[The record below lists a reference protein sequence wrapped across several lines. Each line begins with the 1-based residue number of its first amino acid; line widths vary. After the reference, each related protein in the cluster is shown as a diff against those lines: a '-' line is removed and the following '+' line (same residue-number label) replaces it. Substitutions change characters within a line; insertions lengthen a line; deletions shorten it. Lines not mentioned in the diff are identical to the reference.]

1 MKKYGICNYYEL
13 IKNTCIKISCLLLGT
28 AFFASI
34 FLPQAYATTVTP
46 TSGNAY
52 IIYQYGSGGKD
63 CIGVPSDSVNTKG
76 ASIKRQT
83 IAKNALYQKIAVTK
97 NGSNYQIHFLGYSS
111 ANPTTSRDFVLDA
124 NDGKTVTQ
132 YTNVNNRNQVW
143 ALEKLD
149 NGCYRI
155 KSPRY
160 NKYLTYSH
168 TTGGYTLSDKKNN
181 STQYFEFWN
190 TGSVTMPDFLKSSS
204 SSNSSSF
211 ADEIIA
217 DARKDL
223 GKTRSQLGY
232 TTDWCAYW
240 VSDLLRANGVSIS
253 KAGTPRDVVKNV
265 LNANKGT
272 YYSFRSANVASLKQ
286 NGLKNTSRIVQT
298 SRSSVTPQKGDILI
312 FLWTED
318 VGTYNWSH
326 TGFVQSFSDN
336 TIKTIE
342 GNTSGGI
349 VAEKNRAYDSTVVG
363 VLRIN

>member
-1 MKKYGICNYYEL
+1 
-13 IKNTCIKISCLLLGT
+13 
-28 AFFASI
+28 
-34 FLPQAYATTVTP
+34 
-46 TSGNAY
+46 
-52 IIYQYGSGGKD
+52 
-63 CIGVPSDSVNTKG
+63 
-76 ASIKRQT
+76 
-83 IAKNALYQKIAVTK
+83 
-97 NGSNYQIHFLGYSS
+97 
-111 ANPTTSRDFVLDA
+111 
-124 NDGKTVTQ
+124 
-132 YTNVNNRNQVW
+132 
-143 ALEKLD
+143 
-149 NGCYRI
+149 
-155 KSPRY
+155 
-160 NKYLTYSH
+160 
-168 TTGGYTLSDKKNN
+168 
-181 STQYFEFWN
+181 
-190 TGSVTMPDFLKSSS
+190 MPDFLKSSS

-211 ADEIIA
+211 A

-272 YYSFRSANVASLKQ
+272 YYSFHSANVTSLKQ